1 MTESPV
7 VEAVL
12 LLPDPVLNLALPLNP
27 LLEVP
32 QNAIRP
38 RREKNRLYTP
48 SLFSARG
55 GQVVPPRLC
64 PEERGSPHTID
75 CINHLLERSAFER
88 YPPASPGIGG
98 ASRGGCGYPLVA
110 RPQRAHRRALPRGNF
125 SAQSDRRQGALA
137 PARVRRAVLVR
148 VRPLTPAPMPPPP
161 GPLLQPQA
169 PGAELPSPAA
179 PEPSCPPGSALS
191 L

>member
-55 GQVVPPRLC
+55 GQVVPP
-64 PEERGSPHTID
+64 
-75 CINHLLERSAFER
+75 SAV
-88 YPPASPGIGG
+88 P
-98 ASRGGCGYPLVA
+98 
-110 RPQRAHRRALPRGNF
+110 
-125 SAQSDRRQGALA
+125 
-137 PARVRRAVLVR
+137 
-148 VRPLTPAPMPPPP
+148 
-161 GPLLQPQA
+161 
-169 PGAELPSPAA
+169 
-179 PEPSCPPGSALS
+179 
-191 L
+191 